1 MTDTTPFNLRDP
13 KPLGGAVVVWLYVYL
28 MSVIANLAM
37 VALEFEQLGGQSP
50 AAAFTAGPGAL
61 RIEMMAGLT
70 RGAEGLLFLVSGF
83 LFLKWVYRVVANAR
97 TLNPAM
103 RFTPGWAV
111 GWYFVPLACW
121 FKPFEYFKA
130 AWEVSHNPA
139 SPAQVYTPS
148 VLRWWWGLWIASS
161 IAGNISFR
169 LSMMDSSAGMQQAS
183 DVFEMLSDG
192 LSIPLTL
199 ILVGIVRRLSD
210 RQHDY
215 VGGQRP
221 TSAA

>member
-1 MTDTTPFNLRDP
+1 MTDTTPFSLRDP
-13 KPLGGAVVVWLYVYL
+13 RPLGGAVVVWLYLYL
-28 MSVIANLAM
+28 MATIANLAM

-50 AAAFTAGPGAL
+50 AAAFTGGPGAL
-61 RIEMMAGLT
+61 RIELMATLT

-130 AWEVSHNPA
+130 AWEISHNPA

-161 IAGNISFR
+161 LAGNISFR
-169 LSMMDSSAGMQQAS
+169 LSMMESSAGMMQAS
-183 DVFEMLSDG
+183 DGFELISDALG
-192 LSIPLTL
+192 IPL
-199 ILVGIVRRLSD
+199 ILLLVRIVRRLSD
-210 RQHDY
+210 RQHGY
-215 VGGQRP
+215 VGGARP
-221 TSAA
+221 ATAA